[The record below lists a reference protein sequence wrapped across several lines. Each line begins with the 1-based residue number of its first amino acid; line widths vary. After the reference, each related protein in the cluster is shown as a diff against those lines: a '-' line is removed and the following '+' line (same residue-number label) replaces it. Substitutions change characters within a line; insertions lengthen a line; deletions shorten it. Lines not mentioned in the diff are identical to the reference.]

1 MTSGHSLSSCT
12 TCFIAG
18 TDTEVAKT
26 RVTAGLLK
34 AARELHALV
43 AGMKPVAAGGIWHD
57 GRLISEDVAYIKHNY
72 D

>member
-1 MTSGHSLSSCT
+1 MTSGHSLFRCT

-18 TDTEVAKT
+18 AYTEVGKA

-34 AARELHALV
+34 AAREFQAPV

-57 GRLISEDVAYIKHNY
+57 GHLISEDAVYIEHN
-72 D
+72 